1 MTTTQHARLNEAI
14 DRITALERALK
25 RLRTRIAAQEKR
37 PAQVKVGA
45 CDTHLP
51 QLRALS
57 NKTSVHGVIRCVDI
71 TSISTP
77 PQLA

>member
-37 PAQVKVGA
+37 PAQVKVYMGR
-45 CDTHLP
+45 DGGNP
-51 QLRALS
+51 
-57 NKTSVHGVIRCVDI
+57 
-71 TSISTP
+71 
-77 PQLA
+77 